1 MLELL
6 PVPDPS
12 DLLVICGAGTGDR
25 ISSSSSKQVCIQVIV
40 AFPVNGYS
48 IDSP

>member
-12 DLLVICGAGTGDR
+12 NLLVICGAGTRGR
-25 ISSSSSKQVCIQVIV
+25 ISSRIRIKDHDLSTRERFHAS
-40 AFPVNGYS
+40 
-48 IDSP
+48 